1 MGAWRGVE
9 FIRQNRGEGTV
20 LIAFFANDDEPF
32 LVGVIGI
39 VGMVVRGDQTLHKG
53 FGGVV
58 EGMIGWEL
66 IKVGGGF
73 DGQHGAFS
81 RLRCLVTGIKKPA
94 RGGFNKGGWGVF

>member
-53 FGGVV
+53 FGWGV
-58 EGMIGWEL
+58 EGMIRWEL
-66 IKVGGGF
+66 TKVGGGF
-73 DGQHGAFS
+73 DRQHDAFS
-81 RLRCLVTGIKKPA
+81 RVDWPCYGQKKT
-94 RGGFNKGGWGVF
+94 RTRRV